1 MNTDGIDRDDNSLS
15 MLYVLPT
22 SQADTTFIEKIPDGS
37 FKLKFYCL
45 HDTLRKAVRSE
56 VVTTPAT
63 KTMLSSI
70 DKWLREQHSIPYAL
84 QSMFLGSIRQ
94 RLKAAVI
101 SPLFMRQKSSQ
112 TIMSADNG
120 TGGGEEEE
128 EGTYVEI
135 GWQPTVWTEDALK
148 LPDIKPKDRAN
159 LYFVNTLFGTGVQP
173 MRRVKVLVVNKY
185 FASGVIPNYSKIK
198 IERKKKKWEIEIPSD
213 GRPDWVDEFP
223 LHRAAC
229 EGTVVGVLSLI
240 SEGYDANQPDTDSW
254 TPLHYAAWYGYGP
267 VVKALIAEG
276 KAGLTTVNE
285 NGSTALHL
293 AASTGRPE
301 VVHILLQNSSV
312 NKDARDNEG
321 RSPVDLCEECKMNDW
336 EVAVMLLKGE
346 AVDIGHAYR
355 VAASAAAAMGKGA
368 AAVKTRRYQKLADKT
383 EKKVKVNLLDRTE
396 KVFALEK
403 GNESTTNDILEYL
416 YKDLN
421 LSAEAHSIFGLWIM
435 SPSLQWELSEDHK
448 VISHI
453 RQWPQ
458 LIDQLTDGDPE
469 NETPTLCLKRTCI
482 LPKSYERKIKDMTAI
497 HLLFVEAQHLVLSSQ
512 YPCNEEDA
520 AYLGGIA
527 MQVAFGN
534 HNEELHKPGCL
545 RDSLDKFIPAALIN
559 MKNAADL
566 EERVLQEHADISRRE
581 LDDVK
586 LLYLLYLQQ
595 CRQWPFYGST
605 FFTGN
610 IQPKVQTHRQTER
623 QTDLDMQTNI

>member
-346 AVDIGHAYR
+346 AV
-355 VAASAAAAMGKGA
+355 
-368 AAVKTRRYQKLADKT
+368 
-383 EKKVKVNLLDRTE
+383 
-396 KVFALEK
+396 
-403 GNESTTNDILEYL
+403 
-416 YKDLN
+416 
-421 LSAEAHSIFGLWIM
+421 
-435 SPSLQWELSEDHK
+435 SP
-448 VISHI
+448 
-453 RQWPQ
+453 
-458 LIDQLTDGDPE
+458 
-469 NETPTLCLKRTCI
+469 
-482 LPKSYERKIKDMTAI
+482 
-497 HLLFVEAQHLVLSSQ
+497 
-512 YPCNEEDA
+512 
-520 AYLGGIA
+520 
-527 MQVAFGN
+527 
-534 HNEELHKPGCL
+534 
-545 RDSLDKFIPAALIN
+545 
-559 MKNAADL
+559 
-566 EERVLQEHADISRRE
+566 
-581 LDDVK
+581 
-586 LLYLLYLQQ
+586 
-595 CRQWPFYGST
+595 
-605 FFTGN
+605 
-610 IQPKVQTHRQTER
+610 
-623 QTDLDMQTNI
+623 